1 MSVEGGGT
9 TVAWAAGDQ
18 KHIGKKNK
26 LETNQEMHMEK
37 ERETVGHSGHS
48 IEGKTSKSDSLE
60 NSMKDRKSKRG
71 EIKNRI
77 DRMRFDSTTQ

>member
-1 MSVEGGGT
+1 MLRGGGRDDRCVGGGRPKT
-9 TVAWAAGDQ
+9 
-18 KHIGKKNK
+18 HRKKNK